1 VFLQADNPCIE
12 RIFMSKTS
20 LGAPMEVDY
29 GVMRA
34 FLWSGIIVVI
44 SVGVAGAWL
53 MGYIPPPSPD
63 MSAADFLE
71 FVRSH
76 RTGILAGGA
85 TAVVLWS
92 FWTTWPVPII
102 VLIRRMERAPFLT
115 YASLGLLGSTSAII
129 TIIAVAWS
137 IMAFRVENATI
148 VQAFN
153 DFAFYMFLYTWPP
166 FAVWMAVIA
175 VAIFRDINPEP
186 IYPRWVAYY
195 NIMSALLM
203 APATFIGVFKTGP
216 FAYNGLLSFWLFV
229 IEFLTW
235 MVVMVI
241 VTFRAYATL
250 ERKAKVPAPDEPIT
264 TADSLS

>member
-1 VFLQADNPCIE
+1 MRSE
-12 RIFMSKTS
+12 TTS
-20 LGAPMEVDY
+20 AAPNHIDY
-29 GVMRA
+29 GVIRA
-34 FLWSGIIVVI
+34 FLWSGIVVVV
-44 SVGVAGAWL
+44 SVVVAGAWL
-53 MGYIPPPSPD
+53 MGYIPPPSPA
-63 MSAADFLE
+63 MSAQDFLE

-85 TAVVLWS
+85 IAVVLWS

-102 VLIRRMERAPFLT
+102 ILIRRMEGTPVLT
-115 YASLGLLGSTSAII
+115 YASLALLGSTSAII

-137 IMAFRVENATI
+137 IMAFRAENAAI

-166 FAVWMAVIA
+166 FGLWMAIIA

-186 IYPRWVAYY
+186 IFPRWVAYY
-195 NIMSALLM
+195 NIMSAWLM
-203 APATFIGVFKTGP
+203 APATLIGVFKSGP

-229 IEFLTW
+229 AEFLIW

-241 VTFRAYATL
+241 VTFRAFAKL
-250 ERKAKVPAPDEPIT
+250 ERQEKST
-264 TADSLS
+264 TPEGPLTARVSPRQG